1 MEELTI
7 KFSKKLCEPFTAS
20 NGREMMRIR
29 IPNVDPADK
38 TPWAQFVLRASQ
50 VHDNKYGKGFWAKLP
65 VDGETLV
72 SKPYVAGEKDGKRVW
87 ENDTRSVPNT
97 ELKTMVEAYKTRG
110 RENQD
115 HHEPKEDRE
124 SAVGRLGAAKKEAG
138 SRVPS
143 RPTRTKPA
151 QMEK

>member
-72 SKPYVAGEKDGKRVW
+72 SKPHVAGETQYR
-87 ENDTRSVPNT
+87 
-97 ELKTMVEAYKTRG
+97 A
-110 RENQD
+110 
-115 HHEPKEDRE
+115 
-124 SAVGRLGAAKKEAG
+124 
-138 SRVPS
+138 
-143 RPTRTKPA
+143 
-151 QMEK
+151 

>member
-1 MEELTI
+1 
-7 KFSKKLCEPFTAS
+7 
-20 NGREMMRIR
+20 
-29 IPNVDPADK
+29 
-38 TPWAQFVLRASQ
+38 
-50 VHDNKYGKGFWAKLP
+50 VHENKYGKGLWAKLP

-115 HHEPKEDRE
+115 HHEHKEDRE